1 MVANQVEEIE
11 SNWNE
16 EQKMFFFFGVQPV
29 VNYKN
34 LVVSA
39 W

>member
-1 MVANQVEEIE
+1 MVANQVEEMV
-11 SNWNE
+11 SSWNE
-16 EQKMFFFFGVQPV
+16 EQENFFFGVQPV

-34 LVVSA
+34 LLLSA

>member
-1 MVANQVEEIE
+1 MVANQVAAMV
-11 SNWNE
+11 SSLNE
-16 EQKMFFFFGVQPV
+16 EQENFFFGVQPV

-34 LVVSA
+34 LLLSA